1 MVKLTRPLLRATAAA
16 GFLLTAGLP
25 AAFAAMTATTVT
37 DLNVRTGPGPQYP
50 TVGLAA
56 RGSTGVLDGCIEG
69 SKWCRIDVNGLRG
82 WVYAQYL
89 TTDLSGSPV
98 VIEERRSDLA
108 IPAVTY
114 EVQPG
119 EPVIV
124 SSGDELIGPVE
135 QIDPIV
141 PPEAVGTYVTTNPGD
156 TVYLDGEVVVG
167 AELPQSVAVRRVP
180 DYGYDYVSING
191 QPVLVE
197 PATRRIVYVY
207 R

>member
-1 MVKLTRPLLRATAAA
+1 MVKLTRPLLRAAATA
-16 GFLLTAGLP
+16 GLVLTVGLP

-50 TVGLAA
+50 TVGLAL

-82 WVYAQYL
+82 WVYARYL
-89 TTDLSGSPV
+89 TTNLGGSTV
-98 VIEERRSDLA
+98 VVQERRSDLA
-108 IPAVTY
+108 IPVVTY
-114 EVQPG
+114 EAQSST
-119 EPVIV
+119 PVIV

-141 PPEAVGTYVTTNPGD
+141 PPESVRTYIAANPGE

-167 AELPQSVAVRRVP
+167 AELPQTVAVRRVP
-180 DYGYDYVSING
+180 DYSYDYVSING

>member
-1 MVKLTRPLLRATAAA
+1 MLKLTRPLLRATAAA

-50 TVGLAA
+50 TVGLAT
-56 RGSTGVLDGCIEG
+56 RGSTAVLDGCIEG

-89 TTDLSGSPV
+89 TTDLGGSPV
-98 VIEERRSDLA
+98 VVEERRSDLA
-108 IPAVTY
+108 VPVVTY
-114 EVQPG
+114 EAQPG
-119 EPVIV
+119 DPVIAPN
-124 SSGDELIGPVE
+124 GDELIGPVE
-135 QIDPIV
+135 EIDAIE
-141 PPEAVGTYVTTNPGD
+141 PPDTVRTYVTANPGE
-156 TVYLDGEVVVG
+156 TVYLNGEVVVG

>member
-1 MVKLTRPLLRATAAA
+1 MVKLTRPLLRAAAAA
-16 GFLLTAGLP
+16 GLVLAIGTP
-25 AAFAAMTATTVT
+25 SAFAAMTATTVT
-37 DLNVRTGPGPQYP
+37 DLNIRTGPGPQYP
-50 TVGLAA
+50 TVGLAV
-56 RGSTGVLDGCIEG
+56 RGSTAVIDGCVEG
-69 SKWCRIDVNGLRG
+69 SKWCRIDVGGVRG

-89 TTDLSGSPV
+89 TTDLGGSAV
-98 VIEERRSDLA
+98 VVQERRADLA

-114 EVQPG
+114 EVQPND
-119 EPVIV
+119 PVIV

-141 PPEAVGTYVTTNPGD
+141 PPDNVRTYVTSNPGE

-167 AELPQSVAVRRVP
+167 AELPQTVAVHRVP
-180 DYGYDYVSING
+180 DYSYDYVSING

>member
-1 MVKLTRPLLRATAAA
+1 MKNLTRPLLRTAAAA
-16 GFLLTAGLP
+16 GFVLVAGS

-37 DLNVRTGPGPQYP
+37 DLNVRAGPGPQYP
-50 TVGLAA
+50 TVGLAT
-56 RGSTGVLDGCIEG
+56 RGSTAVLDGCIEG

-89 TTDLSGSPV
+89 TTDLGGAAV
-98 VIEERRSDLA
+98 VVQDRRSDLA
-108 IPAVTY
+108 VPVVTY
-114 EVQPG
+114 EAQAGDP
-119 EPVIV
+119 PLPAP
-124 SSGDELIGPVE
+124 GDELLGPVE
-135 QIDPIV
+135 DVEPIV
-141 PPEAVGTYVTTNPGD
+141 PPDTVRTYITTNPGD

-167 AELPQSVAVRRVP
+167 AELPQTVEVRRVP
-180 DYGYDYVSING
+180 DYTYDYASING